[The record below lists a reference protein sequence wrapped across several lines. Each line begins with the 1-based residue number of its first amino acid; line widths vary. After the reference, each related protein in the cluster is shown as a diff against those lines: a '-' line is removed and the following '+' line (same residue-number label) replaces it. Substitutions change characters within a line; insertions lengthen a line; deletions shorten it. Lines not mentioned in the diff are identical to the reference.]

1 MANVPLVLL
10 ALFSTSLLKSVLLV
24 KVAKSS
30 KPANVYVNLDSE
42 SLSPE
47 AAPTVPA
54 LVLI

>member
-1 MANVPLVLL
+1 MVNVPLVLL